1 MLNQRTDEESCNIEV
16 VARESTDELIIAEIK
31 QDSEH
36 DLEQGQ
42 EQVRETEI
50 YNQVSSS
57 VSWCKTQMRTVRRQ
71 LPIVPPTPINQSMV
85 AMSERLVQEETLM
98 IQNTPKESPR
108 LPAVPTAEATKGT
121 KQMPKGTL
129 QSNTEMTETPP
140 VNIADKHSTPIV
152 NVRRPVGRRVLHE
165 RDPDCKQTTY
175 VDARNYGEALTESNE
190 LDTITKGYLQGKIQ
204 CKDVARVIA
213 SESKAKENKRPRT
226 RKEPWMK
233 NRREKRNTR
242 KAKIYQF
249 PQKAYEQNKKA
260 TINKIISGN
269 FNLNNEEHVVPK
281 IQEVEKVSIQKPKGY
296 NIR

>member
-16 VARESTDELIIAEIK
+16 VARESTDELIIVEIK

-121 KQMPKGTL
+121 KK
-129 QSNTEMTETPP
+129 
-140 VNIADKHSTPIV
+140 
-152 NVRRPVGRRVLHE
+152 
-165 RDPDCKQTTY
+165 C
-175 VDARNYGEALTESNE
+175 
-190 LDTITKGYLQGKIQ
+190 
-204 CKDVARVIA
+204 
-213 SESKAKENKRPRT
+213 PREPCNQI
-226 RKEPWMK
+226 RK
-233 NRREKRNTR
+233 
-242 KAKIYQF
+242 
-249 PQKAYEQNKKA
+249 
-260 TINKIISGN
+260 
-269 FNLNNEEHVVPK
+269 
-281 IQEVEKVSIQKPKGY
+281 
-296 NIR
+296 